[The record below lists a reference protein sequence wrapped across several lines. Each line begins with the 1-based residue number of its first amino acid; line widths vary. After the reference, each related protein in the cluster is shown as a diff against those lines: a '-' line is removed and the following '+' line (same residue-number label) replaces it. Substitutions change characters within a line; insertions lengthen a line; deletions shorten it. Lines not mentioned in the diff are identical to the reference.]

1 MESNRRKRIEAEI
14 GERENSYRH
23 DEQVEDEQDE
33 QEEEEKK
40 KKKMAK
46 QTKRERQE
54 RDRAEG
60 G

>member
-33 QEEEEKK
+33 QEEEEEEEDGE
-40 KKKMAK
+40 AD
-46 QTKRERQE
+46 E
-54 RDRAEG
+54 EG
-60 G
+60 EAGTR